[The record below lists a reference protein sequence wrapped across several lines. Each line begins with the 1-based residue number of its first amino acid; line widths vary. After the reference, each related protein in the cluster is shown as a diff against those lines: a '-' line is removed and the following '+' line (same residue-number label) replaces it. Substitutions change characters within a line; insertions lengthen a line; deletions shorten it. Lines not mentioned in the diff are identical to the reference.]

1 MGKGKTLEPVALGYS
16 EGGVVS
22 ADLDDP
28 FLCKLGGKPV
38 WLDTTSPIPCHSAI
52 ICKHCDSEMLLLVQ
66 THVPLND
73 SPYDRV
79 MYIWACNR
87 RACSGRP
94 GVARAI
100 RAHILNTEYALKL
113 VKRTKSKPKDPPPAL
128 SFGKGL
134 FGNGASG
141 NSKQLDFGSVWSNAS
156 SALSSTATD
165 RKLFTGPLF
174 GKSTQDVS
182 DSGSR
187 TSGQSNDV
195 GAIEQG
201 IKDVSISSA
210 RSADKTKPVRVE
222 WPESTAHVQA
232 KYLTFES
239 EYLERSYKMD
249 RYRPEIDQA
258 LEMAL
263 VMDNDAG
270 AYGDLGQPP
279 KGRKASQKCA
289 KVDSHEK
296 WVDEKYER
304 ATLPRGTDSAFS
316 RFVKVV
322 GYNSEQVVRY
332 QYGGVPLIYSMQD
345 SVARML
351 VTNGKP
357 AYVSGDYGS
366 DNDYSDD
373 EDEDDDS
380 MTTATPLLQ
389 NYSTDNLPRCPFCNG
404 RRTFECQLM
413 PALLTELPLSDN
425 AALSLPRNRS
435 NDNIPSQKRLVG
447 SQLLQSLDLGVEF
460 GTMMVF
466 VCENDCHA
474 GKTGLDYLGQDPQSM
489 AEYSPAAYYEEL
501 VLVQQEVHVD

>member
-1 MGKGKTLEPVALGYS
+1 
-16 EGGVVS
+16 
-22 ADLDDP
+22 
-28 FLCKLGGKPV
+28 
-38 WLDTTSPIPCHSAI
+38 
-52 ICKHCDSEMLLLVQ
+52 MLLLVQ

-87 RACSGRP
+87 RACSGKP
-94 GVARAI
+94 GAAKAI

-113 VKRTKSKPKDPPPAL
+113 VKRIKNKPKDPPSAP
-128 SFGKGL
+128 SFGKCL
-134 FGNGASG
+134 FGSGVSG
-141 NSKQLDFGSVWSNAS
+141 NSKQLDFGS
-156 SALSSTATD
+156 
-165 RKLFTGPLF
+165 
-174 GKSTQDVS
+174 
-182 DSGSR
+182 
-187 TSGQSNDV
+187 
-195 GAIEQG
+195 
-201 IKDVSISSA
+201 
-210 RSADKTKPVRVE
+210 PVRVE

-232 KYLTFES
+232 KYLTFET
-239 EYLERSYKMD
+239 ENLKRSRKTD
-249 RYRPEIDQA
+249 SYRPEIEQA

-270 AYGDLGQPP
+270 AHGDLHEPT

-289 KVDSHEK
+289 EVDGHEQ

-304 ATLPRGTDSAFS
+304 AILPRGMDSAFS

-322 GYNSEQVVRY
+322 GYNSEQVMRY

-357 AYVSGDYGS
+357 AYLSGDYDS
-366 DNDYSDD
+366 NDDYNDD

-380 MTTATPLLQ
+380 MTTVTPLLQ
-389 NYSTDNLPRCPFCNG
+389 NYSTDNLPRCPFCSG

-413 PALLTELPLSDN
+413 PALLTELPLSNN
-425 AALSLPRNRS
+425 ATMASPRNRS
-435 NDNIPSQKRLVG
+435 DDSIPSQKRLVG

-474 GKTGLDYLGQDPQSM
+474 GKMGLDYLSQNPQSM